1 MPATMPVI
9 RAAEPRITARE
20 GYNLASPQ
28 HPSSQY
34 PELVSEHPNPSA
46 AGAVSRRESMDTS
59 VTSSMLHG
67 GPRRPAKSLS
77 FKLQTSADSYPGG
90 TPCRLCRSRR
100 PRTKLVAELK

>member
-34 PELVSEHPNPSA
+34 PELVSVQHRLSRCPFGRQSNLRDVCRLVSMSTCDRGCTARPGKDPA
-46 AGAVSRRESMDTS
+46 ADSRRA
-59 VTSSMLHG
+59 
-67 GPRRPAKSLS
+67 RRPEDTVPTVSHPLASNQAGLH
-77 FKLQTSADSYPGG
+77 
-90 TPCRLCRSRR
+90 
-100 PRTKLVAELK
+100 